1 MAEEAGIKENW
12 KSLFTCYFCSLPKM
26 WRQNNTK
33 SKKKKRK
40 IGTAKNIG
48 GSVVKGLCFFLK
60 TVF

>member
-33 SKKKKRK
+33 SKKKKK

-48 GSVVKGLCFFLK
+48 GSVVKGLCFF
-60 TVF
+60 